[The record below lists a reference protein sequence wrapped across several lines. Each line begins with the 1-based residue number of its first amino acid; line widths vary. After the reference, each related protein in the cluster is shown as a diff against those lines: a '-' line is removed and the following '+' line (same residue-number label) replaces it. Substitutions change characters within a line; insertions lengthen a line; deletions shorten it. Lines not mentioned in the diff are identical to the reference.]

1 MANDVLSVK
10 LSELDERIS
19 SLHRRISSSQE
30 TSPAALQAEI
40 ALLRQ
45 ECTANEQ
52 TLRSRLLGSRAA
64 AVQKLAGSW
73 TEIENQIQAARAVWD
88 GGTADDADSEEKLL
102 LAEYMLDFAMLAAD
116 HALLISLEAIA
127 TQLPDGEVS

>member
-88 GGTADDADSEEKLL
+88 GNTADDADSEEKLL

>member
-19 SLHRRISSSQE
+19 SLHRRIRSSQE

-73 TEIENQIQAARAVWD
+73 TEIENQIQAARTVWD
-88 GGTADDADSEEKLL
+88 GNTADDADSEEKLL